1 MAAKA
6 GVEASRGRLLFS
18 FDKREG
24 LEHTIGMRFLPASLI
39 FGFSVAAAFAADPT
53 PLSLSDFTDYNGAPP
68 AGGWSA
74 EEGSVI
80 HLKGKGGSLIS
91 KLEYSDFELEWD
103 WKLAPKANNGV
114 KYWVT
119 KVGGKEWLGIEYQMI
134 DDLTHADGL
143 RGGSHSSAAFYDIK
157 EPAQDK
163 GLKPVGEWNSSRVVA
178 RDGVLQH
185 WLNGKLV
192 GELDSKAGEWK
203 ERIAAS
209 KFKNKEDFAP
219 GKGRIMLTDHGDE
232 TWFRN
237 IRIKSGK

>member
-1 MAAKA
+1 MRTDLKQN
-6 GVEASRGRLLFS
+6 VR
-18 FDKREG
+18 
-24 LEHTIGMRFLPASLI
+24 MRFLPVSLVL
-39 FGFSVAAAFAADPT
+39 GFCVVSAVAADST
-53 PLSLSDFTDYNGAPP
+53 PLSLSDFTDYNGAP
-68 AGGWSA
+68 ASGGWSA
-74 EEGSVI
+74 EDGGVI

-91 KLEYSDFELEWD
+91 KLEYSDFELEWE
-103 WKLAPKANNGV
+103 WKIAPKANNGV

-119 KVGGKEWLGIEYQMI
+119 KVGGKEWLGVEYQMI
-134 DDLTHADGL
+134 DDLTNPDGL
-143 RGGSHSSAAFYDIK
+143 RGGSHSTAAFYDIK

-178 RDGVLQH
+178 KEGKLEH

-192 GELDSKAGEWK
+192 GALDSKSQEWK

-237 IRIKSGK
+237 VRIKAEK

>member
-1 MAAKA
+1 MEVWSDI
-6 GVEASRGRLLFS
+6 GLRMPPFS
-18 FDKREG
+18 FDKCAG
-24 LEHTIGMRFLPASLI
+24 FEHNTAMRFLPASLV
-39 FGFSVAAAFAADPT
+39 FGFFVAGALAADPA
-53 PLSLSDFTDYNGAPP
+53 PLTLSDFTDYNGAPP
-68 AGGWSA
+68 AGGWSD
-74 EEGSVI
+74 EEGGVI

-103 WKLAPKANNGV
+103 WKLAPKANNGI

-119 KVGGKEWLGIEYQMI
+119 KVGGKEWLGVEYQMI
-134 DDLTHADGL
+134 DDLGHPDGL
-143 RGGSHSSAAFYDIK
+143 RGGSHCSAAFYDIK
-157 EPAQDK
+157 EPVQDK

-178 RDGVLQH
+178 KAGILQH

-192 GELDSKAGEWK
+192 GELDSKSEEWK
-203 ERIAAS
+203 QRIAAS

-237 IRIKSGK
+237 IRIKGEK